1 MKRFLFLCFSLLIL
15 STIVSF
21 DVGNNT
27 MTGDPPG
34 YTVSQ
39 LQPADQTALLMV
51 MPDLKT
57 DVFVYRQIN
66 NPFRSETATLNTPPA
81 YWQPDYGLCI
91 NEVFNTNYSTLAIN
105 NTRSPGYCFYNDRNK
120 PTTRHVNV

>member
-15 STIVSF
+15 STVVSF

-81 YWQPDYGLCI
+81 YWQPDYGLCLQVSITTIKSESKI
-91 NEVFNTNYSTLAIN
+91 NRLTEGNA
-105 NTRSPGYCFYNDRNK
+105 YNWICN